1 MFDYLIKRPMLLSGV
16 FSVIIA
22 AMLFYSKILFII
34 ICILIPFIL
43 ALMIILRVRPQLIL
57 SVIMLVVLLFSCI
70 SVYSDINR
78 ANTAVYKD
86 VRCQLCVCDI
96 TYQSEKFSSAVV
108 EVTGGKIK
116 KGEKISVTYKGN
128 SLYMGQTVS
137 ADVTAKALDEDYRNF
152 YYGNGIYQSGR
163 IDNITYE
170 TGKDD
175 FVLKTVGRVR
185 EYIKETLFSKMSY
198 PSAATMCAVIFGENS
213 YFTDEFYD
221 NVKGA
226 GVSHIM
232 VVSGMHLTVLV
243 MFFAFVTEMIGYN
256 RYIKALV
263 ILIVT
268 LLLTALCGF
277 TMSIIRAGVTYALIA
292 LSLILKKPYNPEN
305 ILGAAVT
312 FILINS
318 PNVILSGAFQ
328 LSVASTFGILAIAS
342 PILNYINEEELIK
355 KFWFNSFVSCMAVT
369 LSAMVM
375 TLPITIKMFGYVSN
389 VTLITNFLICYA
401 VTMILAL
408 GIIGLALNLFIPL
421 AADAVFS
428 LCDLITNYINTVINV
443 FGSHEFSVT
452 RLPEYFW
459 IISVLLIIAI
469 FWIMVACKKQRY
481 MIKLKQIDQK
491 ILSESGNGTKWRQF
505 LRRL

>member
-1 MFDYLIKRPMLLSGV
+1 MLDYLIKRPMLLSGV

-22 AMLFYSKILFII
+22 ATLFYTKILFII
-34 ICILIPFIL
+34 ICILMPFVL
-43 ALMIILRVRPQLIL
+43 ALMIILKARPQLIL
-57 SVIMLVVLLFSCI
+57 AVIMLVVLLFSCLSI
-70 SVYSDINR
+70 SSDINR
-78 ANTAVYKD
+78 ANTSVYED
-86 VRCQLCVCDI
+86 ARCRLCVCDI

-108 EVTGGKIK
+108 EVTGGEIN

-128 SLYMGQTVS
+128 SLYIGQTVT
-137 ADVTAKALDEDYRNF
+137 ADVTAKAIDEDYKKY
-152 YYGNGIYQSGR
+152 YYGNGIYQKGR
-163 IDNITYE
+163 IDNITPA

-175 FVLKTVGRVR
+175 FVLKTVGRIR
-185 EYIKETLFSKMSY
+185 EYIRGTLFSKMSY

-226 GVSHIM
+226 GVSHVM

-243 MFFAFVTEMIGYN
+243 MFFAFVTEIIGYN
-256 RYIKALV
+256 RYIKATV

-292 LSLILKKPYNPEN
+292 LSLILKRQHNPEN
-305 ILGAAVT
+305 ILGAAVN

-342 PILNYINEEELIK
+342 PIMNYINEQGLIK
-355 KFWFNSFVSCMAVT
+355 SFWFNSFISCITVT
-369 LSAMVM
+369 VSAMIM
-375 TLPITIKMFGYVSN
+375 TFPITVKMFGYVSN
-389 VTLITNFLICYA
+389 AALITNFLICYA

-408 GIIGLALNLFIPL
+408 GIIGLILNLFIPF
-421 AADAVFS
+421 AADLIFS

-443 FGSHEFSVT
+443 FGSHKFSVT
-452 RLPEYFW
+452 RLPDFFW
-459 IISVLLIIAI
+459 IIGVFLIVAI

-481 MIKLKQIDQK
+481 MVKLKEIDEK
-491 ILSESGNGTKWRQF
+491 ILNESGNGIKWRQF